1 MFLSPNPLQD
11 FRGQDRVPLM
21 PMSLGEASLWY
32 LTDAH
37 SAINELGIDEELSL
51 LHMELSS
58 VLYKDFTTK
67 SSALKF

>member
-51 LHMELSS
+51 LHISEMW
-58 VLYKDFTTK
+58 
-67 SSALKF
+67 